1 MTTEEPAVLIERS
14 GPIGRLVFNRPA
26 KSNALTFDDA
36 QYLVRCLHEL
46 EEDDDI
52 KVIILKG
59 KGRSFCAGHDFDD
72 VVKSYGLDKK
82 GPDGRPFKM
91 SVRDRLIID
100 RRLADEYMAF
110 QYSQKPVIAQVQGAA
125 VGFGMYLT
133 ELVDLVV
140 CADDARFSH
149 AEQRLGFAG
158 NTWHLNMQI
167 LTYGPKKV
175 REMLLLGSEFNGQDA
190 VRIGLANA
198 SVPLGELESTT
209 EKWAERVARNPKDA
223 LVTGKAV
230 HSMAIDSLGGTQ
242 QFMRGAVGHTLG
254 TLLSFEK
261 EEFNFFR
268 ERRDKGTKAAYQNR
282 DAAYEENPATADA

>member
-1 MTTEEPAVLIERS
+1 MTENGAGPAVLIERS
-14 GPIGRLVFNRPA
+14 GAVGRLVLNRPS

-36 QYLVRCLHEL
+36 QLLKHCLREL

-59 KGRSFCAGHDFDD
+59 RGKSFCSGHDFDD
-72 VVKSYGLDKK
+72 VVQSYGLDRK
-82 GPDGRPFKM
+82 DQNGRPHRM
-91 SVRDRLIID
+91 SVRERLIID
-100 RRLADEYMAF
+100 RRLAEEYLAF

-133 ELVDLVV
+133 ELVDLVI

-175 REMLLLGSEFNGQDA
+175 REMLLLGSQFNGQDA
-190 VRIGLANA
+190 VRMGLANA
-198 SVPLGELESTT
+198 SVPLDELDATT
-209 EKWAERVARNPKDA
+209 EQWAERVARNPKDA
-223 LVTGKAV
+223 LVTGKAI
-230 HSMAIDSLGGTQ
+230 HNMAIDSLGGTQ
-242 QFMRGAVGHTLG
+242 QFYRGAVGHTLG
-254 TLLSFEK
+254 TLLHFEPD
-261 EEFNFFR
+261 EFNFFR
-268 ERRDKGTKAAYQNR
+268 ERRDSGTKAAYQNR
-282 DAAYEENPATADA
+282 DATFEDTTPR

>member
-1 MTTEEPAVLIERS
+1 MTGNGVEPAVLIERD
-14 GPIGRLVFNRPA
+14 GPIGRLVINRA
-26 KSNALTFDDA
+26 GKSNALTFDDA
-36 QYLVRCLHEL
+36 QLLKHSLREL

-59 KGRSFCAGHDFDD
+59 RGKSFCSGHDFDD
-72 VVKSYGLDKK
+72 VVKSYGLDRK
-82 GPDGRPFKM
+82 DENGRSYRM
-91 SVRDRLIID
+91 SVRERLIID
-100 RRLADEYMAF
+100 RRLAEEYLAF

-133 ELVDLVV
+133 ELVDLVI

-175 REMLLLGSEFNGQDA
+175 REMLLLGSQFDGRDA

-198 SVPLGELESTT
+198 SVPLDELEATT
-209 EKWAERVARNPKDA
+209 EQWAARVARNPKDA
-223 LVTGKAV
+223 LVTGKAI
-230 HSMAIDSLGGTQ
+230 HNMAVDSLGGTQ
-242 QFMRGAVGHTLG
+242 QFYRGAVGHTLG
-254 TLLSFEK
+254 TLLHFEPD
-261 EEFNFFR
+261 EFNFFR
-268 ERRDKGTKAAYQNR
+268 ERRDNGTKAAYQNR
-282 DAAYEENPATADA
+282 DAAYEQAPPR

>member
-1 MTTEEPAVLIERS
+1 MSDTEAPVLIERS
-14 GPIGRLVFNRPA
+14 GPIGRLVFNRA
-26 KSNALTFDDA
+26 DKSNALTFDDA
-36 QYLVRCLHEL
+36 QYLVKCLREL
-46 EEDDDI
+46 EEDDSI

-59 KGRSFCAGHDFDD
+59 KGKSFCAGHDFDD
-72 VVKSYGLDKK
+72 VVEVYGLNKK
-82 GPDGRPFKM
+82 LPDGRPYRM
-91 SVRDRLIID
+91 SVRERLVID
-100 RRLADEYMAF
+100 KRLADEYMAF

-133 ELVDLVV
+133 ELVDLVI
-140 CADDARFSH
+140 CAEDARFSH

-167 LTYGPKKV
+167 LTYGPKRT
-175 REMLLLGSEFNGQDA
+175 REMLLLGSQFDGNDA

-198 SVPLGELESTT
+198 TVPLAELEATT

-223 LVTGKAV
+223 LITGKAV
-230 HSMAIDSLGGTQ
+230 HNMALDSLGGTQ

-254 TLLSFEK
+254 TLLSFEDD
-261 EEFNFFR
+261 EFNFFR

-282 DAAYEENPATADA
+282 DAAYEESNAPAGE